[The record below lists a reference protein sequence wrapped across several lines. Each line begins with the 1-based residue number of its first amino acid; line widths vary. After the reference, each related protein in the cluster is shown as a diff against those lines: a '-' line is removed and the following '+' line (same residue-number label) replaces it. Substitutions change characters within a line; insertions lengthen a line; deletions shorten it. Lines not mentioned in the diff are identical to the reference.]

1 MEKRFFI
8 FTISEIDQ
16 VINMFQ
22 KKEDTWCYP
31 DTYFLGS
38 EFRSKEDA
46 LNFASE
52 VERLKF
58 ENGET
63 KFTIKA
69 THDKGYFP
77 CLCFK

>member
-8 FTISEIDQ
+8 FTISGIDQ
-16 VINMFQ
+16 VVNMFQ
-22 KKEDTWCYP
+22 KKEDVWYYP

-38 EFRSKEDA
+38 EFKSKEDA
-46 LNFASE
+46 LKFACE

-63 KFTIKA
+63 NFTIKA
-69 THDKGYFP
+69 THNKGYFP
-77 CLCFK
+77 CLCFN

>member
-16 VINMFQ
+16 VVNMFQ
-22 KKEDTWCYP
+22 KKEGTWYYP

-38 EFRSKEDA
+38 EFKSKEDA
-46 LNFASE
+46 LDFAHE
-52 VERLKF
+52 VEKIKF

-63 KFTIKA
+63 RFTIKA
-69 THDKGYFP
+69 THDKAYFP
-77 CLCFK
+77 CLSFN